1 MKNQERKEGDRRKA
15 SSAIQIDNEKVRVTS
30 WLFEPNTETG
40 WHKHAYNYIV
50 VPQSEGTLSIQNKE
64 TKVLHHIEKGKSY
77 YRELGVEHNV
87 INENNYCF
95 SFIEIELK

>member
-1 MKNQERKEGDRRKA
+1 MKNQEVKKKGRRKA
-15 SSAIQIDNEKVRVTS
+15 SRTIQIDNENVRVTS

-40 WHKHAYNYIV
+40 WHKHVYNYIV
-50 VPQSEGTLSIQNKE
+50 VPQSEGTLSIENKE
-64 TKVLHHIEKGKSY
+64 TKVLHHLKMGKSY

-87 INENNYCF
+87 INKNDYSF